1 MVPSGRRVRAPWRKG
16 GRAAGASR
24 LHHPPGLSPASLAL
38 RPRASTTPAR
48 GSHPSSAARYRR
60 PLASSG
66 RARLVREPETVQRLV
81 QPAAARVAREHA
93 AGAVRAVRRGREPDD
108 EQPRPR
114 VAEPGH
120 RLPPVGPVP
129 ELALLLAGDEAAV
142 SAQPG
147 AALAGD
153 HGAEHGPER
162 AGRETR
168 QAPGRVTPS
177 EASG

>member
-1 MVPSGRRVRAPWRKG
+1 MVPSGRRVTAPWRKG
-16 GRAAGASR
+16 GRA
-24 LHHPPGLSPASLAL
+24 LVPGW
-38 RPRASTTPAR
+38 STAR
-48 GSHPSSAARYRR
+48 GRGHVAIGECEAVLP
-60 PLASSG
+60 G
-66 RARLVREPETVQRLV
+66 ERARLVREPETVQRLV

-129 ELALLLAGDEAAV
+129 ELALLLAGDAAAV

-153 HGAEHGPER
+153 HGAVHGPER